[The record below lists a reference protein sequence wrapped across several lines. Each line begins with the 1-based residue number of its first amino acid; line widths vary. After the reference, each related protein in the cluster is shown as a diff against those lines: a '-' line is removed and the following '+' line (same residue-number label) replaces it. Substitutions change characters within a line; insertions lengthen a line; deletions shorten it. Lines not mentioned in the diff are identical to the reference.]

1 MTPERTGDLPSHRG
15 DPMTTPTSR
24 RGPLIIVSGPS
35 GSGKSTLI
43 RRVLDEGGL
52 PLRLSV
58 SATTRPPRPGEI
70 EGQDYFFWTEE
81 EFNRAVAA
89 HAFVEYA
96 QVHGRSYG
104 TPRSQVEQHLEQ
116 GTGVLLDI
124 DYQGAR
130 QVKGCYPEVVS
141 IFIRAPSW
149 EEYERRL
156 RARRTETEATL
167 QRRLDTAREELR
179 HVEEYDY
186 VVTNDDLD
194 QAYAEFRA
202 LLAEQFETPS

>member
-1 MTPERTGDLPSHRG
+1 MN
-15 DPMTTPTSR
+15 

-58 SATTRPPRPGEI
+58 SVTTRQRRPGEVP
-70 EGQDYFFWTEE
+70 GRDYFFWTEE
-81 EFNRAVAA
+81 EFNQAVAA
-89 HAFVEYA
+89 NAFVEYA

-104 TPRSQVEQHLEQ
+104 TPRSQIENHLEQ
-116 GTGVLLDI
+116 GTGILLDI

-130 QVKGCYPEVVS
+130 QVKRCYPEAVS

-156 RARRTETEATL
+156 RGRGTETEATL

-179 HVEEYDY
+179 HVEEYDE
-186 VVTNDDLD
+186 VVINDDLD
-194 QAYAEFRA
+194 RAYAEFRA
-202 LLAEQFETPS
+202 LLAEQFEILS